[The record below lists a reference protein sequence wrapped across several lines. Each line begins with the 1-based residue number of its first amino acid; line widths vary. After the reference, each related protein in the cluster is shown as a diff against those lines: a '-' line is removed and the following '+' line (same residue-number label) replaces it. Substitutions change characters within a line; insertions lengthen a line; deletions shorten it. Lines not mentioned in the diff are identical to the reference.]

1 MDKMIERVRKKTGNS
16 CDIVYKKIMVKK
28 KEINIVYSETLADS
42 DFISDYILN
51 CLVRLNIEKID
62 FCLSNLNSLLS
73 GVNKIELFSFNE
85 VIDYLYKGFCIIIC
99 DDCIL
104 AIEAK
109 SNLDRGIPNSEV
121 EVSLL
126 GPKDSFN
133 ERFNDNVGL
142 IRKRLRTNEL
152 FVDSLEIG
160 KLSKTKIGI
169 CYMNN
174 IVDNDLLL
182 KIKARIDD
190 IDLDGIIDS
199 SYVRRYLSNSK
210 LIPTVNMTERPD
222 IASQALLEGKV
233 IIVVDNSPFV
243 LILPT
248 FFIDFFHTPDD
259 YYEKNINISFVRILR
274 LIAFLIAVFLP
285 GIYICLTTHN
295 IDVVPSLLLHNII
308 DQRLSVPFP
317 SFVECII
324 LLVAFEI
331 LRETDLRIPSKMGTS
346 ISILGGL
353 ILGEAAVSAG
363 IVSPIMIIVVAIS
376 SISGLIFSNI
386 SIIYLVRYLRLFTIL
401 LGTFLGFYGIFLA
414 FVILVVKLSS
424 LDSMGYPYTY
434 PLAPLHKKDLSD
446 SLIKY
451 DTNPKFRNL
460 LLAKKNVVRGRDH
473 EEN

>member
-1 MDKMIERVRKKTGNS
+1 MNKLIDRIKKKTGNS
-16 CDIVYKKIMVKK
+16 CDIIYKSIVINK
-28 KEINIVYSETLADS
+28 KEINIVYCETICS
-42 DFISDYILN
+42 SVFISEHILES
-51 CLVRLNIEKID
+51 LVRLK
-62 FCLSNLNSLLS
+62 
-73 GVNKIELFSFNE
+73 VNKIEYSVTNIKSFLSGINKVELFSFNE
-85 VIDYLYKGFCIIIC
+85 IIDYIYKSFCILIT

-104 AIEAK
+104 AIEAR
-109 SNLDRGIPNSEV
+109 NNIDRGIPNSEV

-133 ERFNDNVGL
+133 ERFNDNVAL

-152 FVDSLEIG
+152 YVDNLEIG
-160 KLSKTKIGI
+160 TLSKTKIGI

-174 IVDNDLLL
+174 IIDNDLLF
-182 KIKARIDD
+182 KIKSKLDD
-190 IDLDGIIDS
+190 IEIDGIIDS
-199 SYVRRYLSNSK
+199 SYIRRYLSNSK
-210 LIPTVNMTERPD
+210 LLPTINLTERPD

-233 IIVVDNSPFV
+233 VIIVDNSPFV

-248 FFIDFFHTPDD
+248 FFVDFFHTPDD

-285 GIYICLTTHN
+285 GIYISLTTHN
-295 IDVVPSLLLHNII
+295 IDVVPSLLLHNLIN
-308 DQRLSVPFP
+308 QRLSVPFP

-324 LLVAFEI
+324 LLIAFEI
-331 LRETDLRIPSKMGTS
+331 LRETDLRIPSKMGSS

-386 SIIYLVRYLRLFTIL
+386 SIIYLIRYFRLFTVLI
-401 LGTFLGFYGIFLA
+401 GTFLGLYGIFLS
-414 FVILVVKLSS
+414 FILFMIKLSS
-424 LDSMGYPYTY
+424 LESLSYPYTY
-434 PLAPLHKKDLSD
+434 PFAPVSKKELND

-451 DTNPKFRNL
+451 DSNPKYRNL
-460 LLAKKNVVRGRDH
+460 LLAKKNVIRGKDN
-473 EEN
+473 EKN